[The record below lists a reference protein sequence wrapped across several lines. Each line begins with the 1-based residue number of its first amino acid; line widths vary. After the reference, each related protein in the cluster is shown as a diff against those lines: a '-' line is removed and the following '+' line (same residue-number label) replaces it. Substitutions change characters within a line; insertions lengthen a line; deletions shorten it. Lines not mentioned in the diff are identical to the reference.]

1 MSLLKT
7 KHDPYIKN
15 IFKPVKPDEKTEKM
29 ELYCYKGVNS
39 VLYKL
44 ISCVLNNMQKSD
56 GKSHENSDTYNNLLN
71 LRYAVANEY
80 QKDIFQQV
88 ELLSKIGNDICKKK
102 LTSGAGKFE
111 GKISLIASLRK
122 FDKDAKKW
130 AVSLKDWA
138 NAEKERRIEKNSKEA
153 EEMASKK
160 ALEFN
165 PLAVKPEIS
174 APKLI
179 NKWKSVSKKILAVKK

>member
-7 KHDPYIKN
+7 KHDLYIKN
-15 IFKPVKPDEKTEKM
+15 IFKPVKPYEKTEKM

-80 QKDIFQQV
+80 
-88 ELLSKIGNDICKKK
+88 
-102 LTSGAGKFE
+102 
-111 GKISLIASLRK
+111 
-122 FDKDAKKW
+122 
-130 AVSLKDWA
+130 
-138 NAEKERRIEKNSKEA
+138 
-153 EEMASKK
+153 
-160 ALEFN
+160 
-165 PLAVKPEIS
+165 
-174 APKLI
+174 
-179 NKWKSVSKKILAVKK
+179 

>member
-1 MSLLKT
+1 M
-7 KHDPYIKN
+7 
-15 IFKPVKPDEKTEKM
+15 
-29 ELYCYKGVNS
+29 
-39 VLYKL
+39 
-44 ISCVLNNMQKSD
+44 
-56 GKSHENSDTYNNLLN
+56 N

-153 EEMASKK
+153 EKMASKK

-165 PLAVKPEIS
+165 PLAAKPKIS

-179 NKWKSVSKKILAVKK
+179 NK

>member
-102 LTSGAGKFE
+102 LTSGAGKFG

-138 NAEKERRIEKNSKEA
+138 NAEKERRIEKIQ
-153 EEMASKK
+153 KK
-160 ALEFN
+160 QKKWRVKRLWSLT
-165 PLAVKPEIS
+165 PL
-174 APKLI
+174 L
-179 NKWKSVSKKILAVKK
+179 